1 MLPKQHNLCVE
12 EKQRNTPAPVNSER
26 EFQITK
32 QTSRKGTAEQNHHAN
47 GRKRTVLGAPPGSL
61 PHPGSAQ
68 TGRTRPRGDA
78 TGAMSL
84 FLEGTVCPESLALLP
99 VICLNS
105 RRRWKDWAI
114 SYSLQLPDSGQVA
127 SVTTKNTS
135 PQPCVSGR
143 RTLSQVGP
151 PGSSFEGSA
160 HRAPPSRP

>member
-1 MLPKQHNLCVE
+1 MRRGKTEKHTSPS
-12 EKQRNTPAPVNSER
+12 KQRERISDNETNKQKGNS
-26 EFQITK
+26 
-32 QTSRKGTAEQNHHAN
+32 
-47 GRKRTVLGAPPGSL
+47 RTESPRQWKEKNR
-61 PHPGSAQ
+61 PGSASRVPPSPRLCSDGQ
-68 TGRTRPRGDA
+68 DRPRGDA
-78 TGAMSL
+78 TGAVSL